1 MKIITNPTV
10 EIVAATQFR
19 GHSVFK
25 IPADGDDAT
34 RTSSFAAK
42 GCYDSYG
49 ENGRSNEA
57 NQQQI
62 IQTRHGSVLEHVSAS
77 LFITGISRALSLE
90 LNRHRHLAISQRST
104 RYTEEADAS
113 LVLEPYYATLWE
125 RKQSEPHTMSL
136 GELDLINGHL
146 GTARIAFQRYQTEVE
161 ILEGLNPRGLKGV
174 ELRKWARGK
183 ARNILPHGLE
193 TRGTW
198 TGNLRT
204 WRHVIEMRTE
214 RVAEEEIRRLGVA
227 IVAALVEYAP
237 LYFADYETEII
248 NGFAEF
254 TTPYRKV

>member
-1 MKIITNPTV
+1 VITSPTV
-10 EIVAATQFR
+10 EIIAATQFR

-34 RTSSFAAK
+34 KTSSFAAK

-49 ENGRSNEA
+49 ESGRSNEA
-57 NQQQI
+57 NQKQI
-62 IQTRHGSVLEHVSAS
+62 IQTRHGSVLEHVSCS
-77 LFITGISRALSLE
+77 LFITGITRALSLE

-104 RYTEEADAS
+104 RYTAEEDCS
-113 LVLEPYYATLWE
+113 IVLEPYYAMLYE
-125 RKQSEPHTMSL
+125 KKQKEPALLSTKEYGLLTS
-136 GELDLINGHL
+136 HL
-146 GTARIAFQRYQTEVE
+146 ACAKQAVRQYHAEVE
-161 ILEGLNPRGLKGV
+161 TLMELNPRGLEGV

-214 RVAEEEIRRLGVA
+214 RVAEEEIRRLGA
-227 IVAALVEYAP
+227 EIVRAVREYAP
-237 LYFADYETEII
+237 LYFDDYTVENI
-248 NGFAEF
+248 NGIFEYRTEF
-254 TTPYRKV
+254 RKV